1 MPNFHFMALLLYSCY
16 KVRTELSS
24 FYKKTE
30 VRWRDNDN
38 LSSLSLRYFR
48 LTVCRCLTSMNF
60 LSAREHYAIVIK
72 PGVCFGC
79 IRSKESSAN

>member
-24 FYKKTE
+24 FYRKTE

-38 LSSLSLRYFR
+38 LSSLSLRYSG
-48 LTVCRCLTSMNF
+48 LPCAAV
-60 LSAREHYAIVIK
+60 
-72 PGVCFGC
+72 
-79 IRSKESSAN
+79 